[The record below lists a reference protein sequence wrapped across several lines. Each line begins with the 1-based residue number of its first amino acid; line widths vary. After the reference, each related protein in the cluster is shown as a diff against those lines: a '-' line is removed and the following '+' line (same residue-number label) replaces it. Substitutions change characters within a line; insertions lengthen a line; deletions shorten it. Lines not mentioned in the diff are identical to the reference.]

1 MYCMKSKEVAACSG
15 HGGYCQICEQE
26 KLVELIQC
34 MTCKKCKEPQ
44 LPWPVRIQC
53 KEPQLPW
60 PVRILSNVAQI
71 FLEDESP
78 LSGLDFQAERAT

>member
-44 LPWPVRIQC
+44 LPWPVRI
-53 KEPQLPW
+53 
-60 PVRILSNVAQI
+60 LSNVAQI